1 MGIAQKIISTF
12 GGQTALAESL
22 HTKQSTVQYWA
33 RTGNIPAKWHRSI
46 IEAAV
51 LRGLPIVGGDLVRGG
66 VVSPVESYRIP
77 EAKWPGLLP
86 VQEDEVPCYVLD
98 DGRRVI
104 TRTGALNFLTQGKG
118 GGNLES
124 YLRVSTLES
133 FLPVDLDDQFFDI
146 NIPQVVNKNVQA
158 MSASAFIDICRAY
171 SRAKDTGAITSESQ
185 TGIAIRAS
193 MLLAAFAKSG
203 IESAIDEATGY
214 QYERASDAVRTRLQL
229 FLEEEIRPWEK
240 TFPDELWIQFG
251 RLTNWRGP
259 IHERPKYWGK
269 LVMELVYDYLDKD
282 VADWLRE
289 HAPEPRHGRNY
300 HQWLS
305 GQFGLR
311 KLTEHIWMLIGL
323 ASACRDMRELRARM
337 AEKFG
342 REGVQITL
350 YLPPP
355 DIKTPG
361 EKHSQARRGRH
372 QLVENN

>member
-1 MGIAQKIISTF
+1 MNRAQAIIARF
-12 GGQTALAESL
+12 GGQTSLAQAL

-33 RTGNIPAKWHRSI
+33 KKGVIPIKWHKLL

-51 LRGLPIVGGDLVRGG
+51 KQGVAISSSDFLV
-66 VVSPVESYRIP
+66 PVEGTENLPVKAP

-86 VQEDEVPCYVLD
+86 VAGDEVPCYVLD

-104 TRTGALNFLTQGKG
+104 TRTGALNFLTGGKG

-124 YLRVSTLES
+124 YLRINVLRE
-133 FLPVDLDDQFFDI
+133 FLPSDIEDQFFDI
-146 NIPQVVNKNVQA
+146 TIPQVVNKNVQA

-171 SRAKDTGAITSESQ
+171 SRARDTGNLTTESQ
-185 TGIAIRAS
+185 TSIAIRAS
-193 MLLAAFAKSG
+193 ILLAAFAKSG

-214 QYERASDAVRTRLQL
+214 QYERAADAVRTRLQL
-229 FLEEEIRPWEK
+229 FLEDEMRPWEK

-251 RLTNWRGP
+251 RLTRWRGP

-269 LVMELVYDYLDKD
+269 LVMELVYGYLDKD
-282 VADWLRE
+282 VADWLKN
-289 HAPEPRHGRNY
+289 HAPEPKHGQNY

-305 GQFGLR
+305 GQYGLR

-323 ASACRDMRELRARM
+323 ASACQDMQELRSRM

-342 REGVQITL
+342 REGVQFTL
-350 YLPPP
+350 YLPPLR
-355 DIKTPG
+355 K
-361 EKHSQARRGRH
+361 
-372 QLVENN
+372 

>member
-1 MGIAQKIISTF
+1 MKPAQAMISRF
-12 GGQTALAESL
+12 GGQTALAEAL

-33 RTGNIPAKWHRSI
+33 KIGNIPAKWHKPL
-46 IEAAV
+46 IEAA
-51 LRGLPIVGGDLVRGG
+51 LRHGISVSSSDFLPTAIEPDSRSLKA
-66 VVSPVESYRIP
+66 P

-86 VQEDEVPCYVLD
+86 VAGDEVPCYVLE

-104 TRTGALNFLTQGKG
+104 TRTGALNFLTGGKG

-124 YLRVSTLES
+124 YLRISVLRD
-133 FLPVDLDDQFFDI
+133 FLPNDLDSQFFDI
-146 NIPQVVNKNVQA
+146 TIPQVVNKNVQA

-171 SRAKDTGAITSESQ
+171 ARARDTGALNSESQ
-185 TGIAIRAS
+185 ISIALRAS

-214 QYERASDAVRTRLQL
+214 QYERAADAVRTRLQL
-229 FLEEEIRPWEK
+229 FLEDEMRPWEK

-251 RLTNWRGP
+251 RLTRWRGP

-269 LVMELVYDYLDKD
+269 LVMELVYGYLDKD
-282 VADWLRE
+282 VAEWLKT

-305 GQFGLR
+305 GQYGLR

-323 ASACRDMRELRARM
+323 ASACQDMKELRARM

-342 REGVQITL
+342 REGIQFTL
-350 YLPPP
+350 YLPPG
-355 DIKTPG
+355 KPG
-361 EKHSQARRGRH
+361 
-372 QLVENN
+372 